1 VVHDHER
8 APAAQGARRG
18 RQDRFPA
25 RPAIRTA
32 GRPPGAG
39 QLRIRADAET
49 GLVDHDFRDP
59 QAAWSV
65 PARVVAD
72 GRVTNLSGQNT

>member
-1 VVHDHER
+1 M
-8 APAAQGARRG
+8 
-18 RQDRFPA
+18 
-25 RPAIRTA
+25 TT
-32 GRPPGAG
+32 PGAG
-39 QLRIRADAET
+39 QPRIRAHAET
-49 GLVDHDFRDP
+49 GLLDHDFRDP

>member
-1 VVHDHER
+1 M
-8 APAAQGARRG
+8 GARRPRKAHG
-18 RQDRFPA
+18 VGARIGFPPDRRSGLA
-25 RPAIRTA
+25 AD
-32 GRPPGAG
+32 PPGAG
-39 QLRIRADAET
+39 QLRLRADAET
-49 GLVDHDFRDP
+49 GLLDYDFRDP